1 MDAGFGV
8 ISVTSKYSYF
18 GEALLVP
25 STYSFECILY
35 FQKEKKKEFKGQV
48 GNDSYSNFLLSS
60 TLMYGPILLWRF
72 LSAGSTLL
80 YGSLETAILNV
91 LMR

>member
-8 ISVTSKYSYF
+8 ISITSKYSYF

-35 FQKEKKKEFKGQV
+35 FQKEKKKNLK
-48 GNDSYSNFLLSS
+48 
-60 TLMYGPILLWRF
+60 
-72 LSAGSTLL
+72 AK
-80 YGSLETAILNV
+80 
-91 LMR
+91 